1 MLSYS
6 QFSSH
11 AWSWIYQ
18 AAFFLYYDLVMCER
32 SEHRVLPSF
41 QRLLSV
47 TIQYLRL
54 NSFTTKG
61 IETINYGDG
70 GVS

>member
-6 QFSSH
+6 QLSSH

-32 SEHRVLPSF
+32 PEHRVLPGL
-41 QRLLSV
+41 QRLWSV
-47 TIQYLRL
+47 TIP
-54 NSFTTKG
+54 
-61 IETINYGDG
+61 
-70 GVS
+70 